1 MSDLAHIDLTEKAYT
16 PEEVWVVVDRIP
28 NTATTHWN
36 IFGLKVL
43 PAVMKLL
50 LKDHER
56 DAYDIAHAWAS
67 RSPKFSQ
74 KYFDQRWLQ
83 LIKSPLTTP
92 GMRTLERLA
101 DGA

>member
-1 MSDLAHIDLTEKAYT
+1 M
-16 PEEVWVVVDRIP
+16 DRIH
-28 NTATTHWN
+28 NTETTHWN

-43 PAVMKLL
+43 PSVMNLL

-74 KYFDQRWLQ
+74 KDFDQRWAQ
-83 LIKSPLTTP
+83 LIKSPLATP
-92 GMRTLERLA
+92 GMHTLERLA